1 MSLDFFN
8 EACKYPPT
16 LEEIFGLCDDNDTVK
31 AYPDFE
37 NTANWIAEVRNGNHL
52 EITVTAI
59 DKCVLQDHEYIG
71 RGRCDCM
78 LTTETH
84 LYLVELKDKLPP
96 WQEEALKQLESTIQ
110 LLNENHDLSKFK
122 KKKIFACNKKRQR
135 FVEIENEDNLAFMR
149 RTGFRKD
156 IQAKIVVI

>member
-1 MSLDFFN
+1 MSLNFFN
-8 EACKYPPT
+8 VECQYPP
-16 LEEIFGLCDDNDTVK
+16 ISASRFGLCDDKNEER
-31 AYPDFE
+31 AYPDLE
-37 NTANWIAEVRNGNHL
+37 NDSTWIAEVSNREQH
-52 EITVTAI
+52 EIVITAI
-59 DKCVLQDHEYIG
+59 DKCVLNDDEFEG

-84 LYLVELKDKLPP
+84 LYLIELKDKWPL
-96 WQEEALKQLESTIQ
+96 WQEEALNQLESTI
-110 LLNENHDLSKFK
+110 LFLNENHDIGKYK
-122 KKKIFACNKKRQR
+122 KKKIFACNKRKKR